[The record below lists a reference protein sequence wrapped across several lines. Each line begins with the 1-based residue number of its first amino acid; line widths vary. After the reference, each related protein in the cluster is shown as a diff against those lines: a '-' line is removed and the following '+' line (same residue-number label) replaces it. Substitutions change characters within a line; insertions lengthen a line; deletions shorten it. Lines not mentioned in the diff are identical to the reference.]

1 MLNALEDWHMKRRT
15 KKMTDYNWCHNP
27 NCHKVETQSRV
38 RGSGSNKVLRTR
50 KIKVYNPN
58 DLGVW
63 DYFCN
68 QSCLFGFISHYLN
81 EMVNIN
87 PVKKPSET
95 PIKITTHTFDMGY
108 RQGQTYK
115 TITTID
121 ND

>member
-1 MLNALEDWHMKRRT
+1 MN
-15 KKMTDYNWCHNP
+15 YNWCHNP
-27 NCHKVETQSRV
+27 SCHTIHTQSRV
-38 RGSGSNKVLRTR
+38 RGSGDNKVLRTR

-68 QSCLFGFISHYLN
+68 QSCLFGFINQFLN

-95 PIKITTHTFDMGY
+95 PIKVEVG
-108 RQGQTYK
+108 TY
-115 TITTID
+115 D
-121 ND
+121 NTYPSYYEGRKYKKISLK

>member
-1 MLNALEDWHMKRRT
+1 MPNVLVQLERFVMSN
-15 KKMTDYNWCHNP
+15 YNWCHNP

-68 QSCLFGFISHYLN
+68 QSCLFGFINHYLH

-87 PVKKPSET
+87 PVRKPSET
-95 PIKITTHTFDMGY
+95 PIKVEVKTHDFGY
-108 RQGQTYK
+108 MEGRTYK
-115 TITTID
+115 VITPID

>member
-1 MLNALEDWHMKRRT
+1 MSN
-15 KKMTDYNWCHNP
+15 YNWCHNP
-27 NCHKVETQSRV
+27 NCHKVETQSRI

-68 QSCLFGFISHYLN
+68 QSCLFGFINQFLN
-81 EMVNIN
+81 EMVNIR

-95 PIKITTHTFDMGY
+95 PIKVEVG
-108 RQGQTYK
+108 TY
-115 TITTID
+115 D
-121 ND
+121 NTYPSYYEGRKYKRIKAVDNA

>member
-1 MLNALEDWHMKRRT
+1 
-15 KKMTDYNWCHNP
+15 MTNYNWCHNP

-38 RGSGSNKVLRTR
+38 RGSGPNKVLRTR

-68 QSCLFGFISHYLN
+68 QSCLFGFINTFLN
-81 EMVNIN
+81 EMVNIR

-95 PIKITTHTFDMGY
+95 PVKVTTHTYDMGY
-108 RQGQTYK
+108 CQGKKYK
-115 TITTID
+115 TITPID
-121 ND
+121 NSNG